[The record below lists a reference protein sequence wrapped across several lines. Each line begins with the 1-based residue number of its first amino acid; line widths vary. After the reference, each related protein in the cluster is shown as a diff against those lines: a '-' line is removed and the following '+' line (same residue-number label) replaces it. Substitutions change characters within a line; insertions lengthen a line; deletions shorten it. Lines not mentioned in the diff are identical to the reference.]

1 MNRATTWLAIG
12 LTMISTFPG
21 APAAQEPGPRDAP
34 TRRPE
39 IGQPDSR
46 VKAKAE
52 AGEPAK
58 AKDRERNEAASGK
71 SATDEEPVVTHH
83 RIQLGGEALKYTAT
97 AGLMPIKDA
106 KGEIEARI
114 FFMAYTRDEAGP
126 AESRPLLFSFNGGPG
141 SSSVWLHLGALGPRR
156 VAAPEEPT
164 IPAPPFK
171 LVDNDATW
179 LDRADLVFIDPVG
192 TGYSRAA
199 KPELNAKFHS
209 LRGDIESVGEIIR
222 MYLTR
227 YDRWSSPLYVIGESY
242 GTTRAAGLA
251 GHLGDRGIA
260 LSGVILVSCALDFQ
274 GFAFNPGNDL
284 PYLNYLPSY
293 AASAWYHKKLPADLQ
308 RLNLPELLKEVEN
321 WVDRE
326 YSRILTRGDRLNDDE
341 RRQAEQRL
349 ARYTG
354 LKANDIEEREL
365 RIVLDYFDRE
375 LLRPERRSIG
385 RFDAR
390 YKGIENRRP
399 SDDHRPSFD
408 PSYAAVHAPYTTT
421 FNHYVR
427 DELGYKS
434 DAPYHILGGGVG
446 RWDFQ
451 TEMGYPST
459 AAALRGAMAENPHMR
474 VLIASGYYDLATPY
488 RAVEHTL
495 AGLGLDPVLRKNIA
509 VEYYEAGHMM
519 YLHGPS
525 LHKLK
530 RDGVGLIER
539 ALKK

>member
-1 MNRATTWLAIG
+1 MNRATTWMASG
-12 LTMISTFPG
+12 LITTATLLG
-21 APAAQEPGPRDAP
+21 ALAAQEPEKEGPPREP
-34 TRRPE
+34 GGGRPKP
-39 IGQPDSR
+39 Q
-46 VKAKAE
+46 AK
-52 AGEPAK
+52 AGEPARAQGGEKKESAK
-58 AKDRERNEAASGK
+58 AKAG
-71 SATDEEPVVTHH
+71 TDEEPVVTHH
-83 RIQLGGEALKYTAT
+83 RIRLGGEGLKYTAT
-97 AGLMPIKDA
+97 AGLMPIRDA
-106 KGEIEARI
+106 KGETEARI

-126 AESRPLLFSFNGGPG
+126 AASRPLLFSFNGGPG

-156 VAAPEEPT
+156 VAMPEGPT
-164 IPAPPFK
+164 IPAPPFR

-209 LRGDIESVGEIIR
+209 MRGDIDSVGEFIR

-227 YDRWSSPLYVIGESY
+227 YDRWSSPLYLIGESY

-251 GHLGDRGIA
+251 GHLGDNGIA
-260 LSGVILVSCALDFQ
+260 LSGIILVSCALDFQ
-274 GFAFNPGNDL
+274 GFMFTPGNDL
-284 PYLNYLPSY
+284 PFLNYLPSY
-293 AASAWYHKKLPADLQ
+293 AAAAWYHKKLPAELQ
-308 RLNLPELLKEVEN
+308 RLGLPALLREVEG
-321 WVDRE
+321 WADRE
-326 YSRILTRGDRLNDDE
+326 YTEILARGDRLSGDE
-341 RRQAEQRL
+341 RRRAARQL

-354 LKANDIEEREL
+354 LEADDIEEREL
-365 RIVLDYFDRE
+365 RIVPTHFDRE
-375 LLRPERRSIG
+375 LLKPERRSIG

-390 YKGIENRRP
+390 YKGIENRGP
-399 SDDHRPSFD
+399 SGGDRPSFD
-408 PSYAAVHAPYTTT
+408 PSYAAVHAAYTTT

-427 DELGYKS
+427 AELGYKS
-434 DAPYHILGGGVG
+434 DLTYHILGGGVG

-459 AAALRGAMAENPHMR
+459 AAALRSAMAENPHMR

-488 RAVEHTL
+488 RAVEQTL
-495 AGLGLDPVLRKNIA
+495 AGLGLDPELRKNIA

-530 RDGVGLIER
+530 RDGMALIER
-539 ALKK
+539 AMEK